1 MAKYKQECIFGIRA
15 VIEAIQQEK
24 EIDKV
29 MLKQGVR
36 GELFQQLFSL
46 IRERNIPFQY
56 VPEDVFKPFADRNH
70 QGVLAEIS
78 PVPYQDLTE
87 VLDGVEAAG
96 RVPFVLIL
104 DRVTDVRNFGAIV
117 RSAECAGVDVVIIPN
132 KNSAK
137 ISSDALKTSAG
148 ALYHVPVC
156 RVLNLKRV
164 VRELK
169 FQRGIRVYAATE
181 KAEKFYTG
189 ADLTLPTAIIM
200 GSEDK
205 GIDEELINIATD
217 CIKIPQKGQ
226 IESLNVSAAAAVL
239 LFEVVRQRGE
249 KIFFVVTEIAKGRK
263 FNPASVI
270 SVIKKGLFCGLECF
284 FHCFGKRI
292 CC

>member
-36 GELFQQLFSL
+36 GELFQQLFNL
-46 IRERNIPFQY
+46 IRENNIPFQY
-56 VPEDVFKPFADRNH
+56 VPDEVFKPFADRNH
-70 QGVLAEIS
+70 QGVLAEVS
-78 PVPYQDLTE
+78 PVPYQDLDE
-87 VLDGVEAAG
+87 VLDAVEAEG
-96 RVPFVLIL
+96 KVPFVLIL
-104 DRVTDVRNFGAIV
+104 DRVTDVRNFGAIA
-117 RSAECAGVDVVIIPN
+117 RSAECAGVHAIVIPN

-148 ALYHVPVC
+148 ALYQVPVC
-156 RVLNLKRV
+156 RVLNLKKV

-169 FQRGIRVYAATE
+169 FQRGLEVYAATE
-181 KAEKFYTG
+181 KAEKYYTE
-189 ADLTLPTAIIM
+189 ADMKGPLAIIM

-205 GIDEELINIATD
+205 GIDEGLLNIASG

-239 LFEVVRQRGE
+239 LFEVVRQRDL
-249 KIFFVVTEIAKGRK
+249 
-263 FNPASVI
+263 N
-270 SVIKKGLFCGLECF
+270 
-284 FHCFGKRI
+284 
-292 CC
+292 

>member
-36 GELFQQLFSL
+36 GELFQQLFQL
-46 IRERNIPFQY
+46 IRERDIPFQY

-70 QGVLAEIS
+70 QGVLAEVS
-78 PVPYQDLTE
+78 PVPYQDLNE
-87 VLDGVEAAG
+87 VLDLVVAKGEI
-96 RVPFVLIL
+96 PFVLIL

-117 RSAECAGVDVVIIPN
+117 RSAECAGVHAVVIPN

-148 ALYHVPVC
+148 ALYHLPVC
-156 RVLNLKRV
+156 RVLNLKKV

-181 KAEKFYTG
+181 KAEKYYTG
-189 ADLTLPTAIIM
+189 VDMTEPCAVIM

-205 GIDEELINIATD
+205 GIDEDLLNITTD
-217 CIKIPQKGQ
+217 RIKIPQKGQ
-226 IESLNVSAAAAVL
+226 IESLNVSAAAAVIM
-239 LFEVVRQRGE
+239 FEVVRQRE
-249 KIFFVVTEIAKGRK
+249 KI
-263 FNPASVI
+263 
-270 SVIKKGLFCGLECF
+270 
-284 FHCFGKRI
+284 
-292 CC
+292 